1 MSWWLSSLQDPQ
13 TKQGKAAST
22 VHGALDEF
30 ELCNESFDGSIAFW
44 SGEGRFHSRTISFN
58 ALFANWRSSGTELA
72 WAKVSQA
79 GRACTAC
86 SRSILTIS

>member
-44 SGEGRFHSRTISFN
+44 SGEGRFHCRTISF
-58 ALFANWRSSGTELA
+58 
-72 WAKVSQA
+72 
-79 GRACTAC
+79 
-86 SRSILTIS
+86 